1 MPIHTPV
8 CLGGR
13 RTQAVATTSSPV
25 EWATLAS
32 MVCDI
37 LDGWRAFPYG
47 LSGQDGATGS
57 GMCTF

>member
-1 MPIHTPV
+1 MQRRWPPPV
-8 CLGGR
+8 LRLSG
-13 RTQAVATTSSPV
+13 
-25 EWATLAS
+25 ATLAS